1 MQCGYIVHWSKMR
14 CKVKP
19 PEENSL
25 RTAKGDISSWT
36 ISAITRQSIELER
49 CSNHLQIRQQST
61 ASFDWKTI
69 FQFWFWGSLWVTSQ
83 MGMFLR
89 FFGWVYLARES
100 NPQCHCLTQSCF
112 GIYDSIRVFRALN
125 WLSNISG
132 AKIKAQKILHPGPWL
147 AITPQSIELVSCS
160 NPRKTRE
167 VLYFAI
173 KKLLKIS
180 MAGFLLM
187 FIWSRHVHAY
197 FVYIPMRPSF
207 PGSRSNESVSW
218 LKVFWILGYN
228 TSL

>member
-125 WLSNISG
+125 WLSNICG
-132 AKIKAQKILHPGPWL
+132 AKIRPKN
-147 AITPQSIELVSCS
+147 ITPRAMTGHNSPVNWVSELFKPSKDSWSLVIC
-160 NPRKTRE
+160 NKKI
-167 VLYFAI
+167 I
-173 KKLLKIS
+173 KDFNG
-180 MAGFLLM
+180 GFSVDVYMITARLCIFCLHSDDV
-187 FIWSRHVHAY
+187 IIPWEPIKRVG
-197 FVYIPMRPSF
+197 FVAQR
-207 PGSRSNESVSW
+207 
-218 LKVFWILGYN
+218 ILNFG
-228 TSL
+228 L